1 MFSGD
6 AELYVQP
13 IYSLKN
19 YKVTYA
25 EVLTRVINK
34 YNDLN
39 NLFDYIML
47 NNLHLEYDLY
57 ILNIVCGLIT
67 KMNLPFKIAVNV
79 FSRTIET
86 GGIYKDIIKI
96 LRMYNIGRGEIV
108 IEVNENT
115 NLANKDVIANISKL
129 KRDGVG
135 IAIDDYGTGKT
146 KKLMYS
152 SLGLLDIVK
161 FFHSYNMDTIIEGVE
176 TQKDLII
183 SNEIGFKNV
192 QGFLLCEPFSINKL
206 FVDYNY
212 NPKHIKYK

>member
-1 MFSGD
+1 
-6 AELYVQP
+6 
-13 IYSLKN
+13 
-19 YKVTYA
+19 
-25 EVLTRVINK
+25 
-34 YNDLN
+34 
-39 NLFDYIML
+39 ML
-47 NNLHLEYDLY
+47 NNLHLGYDLY

-161 FFHSYNMDTIIEGVE
+161 FDRENLFKDKDYLRSIVKFFHSYNIDTIIEGVE

-192 QGFLLCEPFSINKL
+192 QGFLLCKPFSINKL